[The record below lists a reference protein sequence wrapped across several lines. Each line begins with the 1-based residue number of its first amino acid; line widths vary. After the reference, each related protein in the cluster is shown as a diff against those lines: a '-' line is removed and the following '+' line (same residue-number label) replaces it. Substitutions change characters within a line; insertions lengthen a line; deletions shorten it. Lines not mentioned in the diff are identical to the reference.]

1 MTYRINYAYTCHAGK
16 VRSNNEDNFWCCGEI
31 LPSQNLGMQE
41 VCGGERLRESF
52 PVLIVFDG
60 MGGESQGEMAAYL
73 ASQEFGK
80 YYGQNKGKLRRQPEN
95 FLLEACQIMNQAVC
109 SYSASNR
116 INAMGT
122 TMAMIV
128 FARKSVYICNLG
140 DSRIYQQSQ
149 GQIRQISSDHVLRS
163 YMFGKAPLTQFLGV
177 EESEMKLEP
186 SVKALE
192 YQEGDRYLLCS
203 DGVTDMLS
211 DKEIETAMASG
222 ESVGDTVQILMD
234 QVLEKGARD
243 NTTIILCEIQREN
256 HPLRAWLRQNKKE
269 NEGDVL

>member
-1 MTYRINYAYTCHAGK
+1 M
-16 VRSNNEDNFWCCGEI
+16 
-31 LPSQNLGMQE
+31 P
-41 VCGGERLRESF
+41 
-52 PVLIVFDG
+52 
-60 MGGESQGEMAAYL
+60 
-73 ASQEFGK
+73 
-80 YYGQNKGKLRRQPEN
+80 
-95 FLLEACQIMNQAVC
+95 
-109 SYSASNR
+109 
-116 INAMGT
+116 
-122 TMAMIV
+122 
-128 FARKSVYICNLG
+128 RKSVYICNLG

-211 DKEIETAMASG
+211 DKKSKRLWLPANLF
-222 ESVGDTVQILMD
+222 GDTVQILMD

>member
-1 MTYRINYAYTCHAGK
+1 
-16 VRSNNEDNFWCCGEI
+16 
-31 LPSQNLGMQE
+31 
-41 VCGGERLRESF
+41 
-52 PVLIVFDG
+52 
-60 MGGESQGEMAAYL
+60 
-73 ASQEFGK
+73 
-80 YYGQNKGKLRRQPEN
+80 
-95 FLLEACQIMNQAVC
+95 
-109 SYSASNR
+109 
-116 INAMGT
+116 
-122 TMAMIV
+122 
-128 FARKSVYICNLG
+128 
-140 DSRIYQQSQ
+140 
-149 GQIRQISSDHVLRS
+149 
-163 YMFGKAPLTQFLGV
+163 MFGKAPLTQFLGV

-269 NEGDVL
+269 NEGEVAAGPRRIHAARAPNVRNVLSLYGNRAQKAISVLLFARS